1 MADHRTGDQRSAV
14 ASATADHA
22 IDVPWNIET
31 GGIRPISDSERH
43 GKPSEM
49 FWVWFA
55 ANMGITALPFGA
67 YLVTFYSLNL
77 TQAIFAAIIGCVL
90 SYALVG
96 LVGIAGI
103 RAGAPTMVVSRA
115 SFGVVGNKLPTLVSY
130 ATCIGFEIL
139 LMAIATLAFGSIL
152 SRVGIGGG
160 DGTLA
165 ISFAIAAFITIAI
178 SLLGHA
184 TIVKMATVFTWI
196 YGILIIP
203 FMIFSSSQIG
213 LHKVTTLP
221 TGHFLGGFIGG
232 ISIVAVGLGIG
243 WVNTGSDYTR
253 YLPRTTSSRSLV
265 GWTVVGS
272 SIAPIILIIFGALL
286 AASDPNLAVAA
297 NPVSY
302 LARPLPTWFLV
313 PFMVSA
319 GIGLIAA
326 ALTEMYSSGLSLM
339 TLGLRVPRYK
349 SVAIDGVLMIIG
361 VVYIVFFAPS
371 FFGAF
376 AGFVVTLAAIL
387 APWVAVFLVDMWL
400 YRRDGYV
407 DRDLYTA
414 QGRYGSWNWA
424 GLTAFI
430 LSSVLALGL
439 VTSTAPAFRWTG
451 FFLGPFG
458 GKSGAIGASNL
469 GAVFGMILAGVLY
482 ALLSRL
488 LPPQRRGA
496 GSPAAEFAA
505 PVGSA
510 E

>member
-14 ASATADHA
+14 ASASAEHA
-22 IDVPWNIET
+22 IDVAWNIET

-67 YLVTFYSLNL
+67 YLVTFYGLNL

-152 SRVGIGGG
+152 SRVGVGGG

-184 TIVKMATVFTWI
+184 TIVKMATIFTWI

-203 FMIFSSSQIG
+203 FMIFSSSQID

-265 GWTVVGS
+265 GWTVIGS

-414 QGRYGSWNWA
+414 QGRYGAWNWA

-439 VTSTAPAFRWTG
+439 VTSSAPAFRWTG

-469 GAVFGMILAGVLY
+469 GAVFGMVLAGVLY

-496 GSPAAEFAA
+496 GAPAAEFAS

>member
-1 MADHRTGDQRSAV
+1 MPDEQRSKQPSLV
-14 ASATADHA
+14 ATPDEGTASDR
-22 IDVPWNIET
+22 VWNIET

-77 TQAIFAAIIGCVL
+77 EQAILAAIIGCVL

-96 LVGIAGI
+96 LVGVAGI

-115 SFGVVGNKLPTLVSY
+115 SFGVIGNKLPTLISY
-130 ATCIGFEIL
+130 LTCIGFEIL
-139 LMAIATLAFGSIL
+139 LMAIATLAFGSL
-152 SRVGIGGG
+152 LTRVGVGGG
-160 DGTLA
+160 KVTLA
-165 ISFAIAAFITIAI
+165 ISFAIAGLTAIAI

-184 TIVKMATVFTWI
+184 TIVKMATIFTWI

-203 FMIFSSSQIG
+203 FMILSLPQISA
-213 LHKVTTLP
+213 HKVATLP

-232 ISIVAVGLGIG
+232 ISIVAVGLGVG

-253 YLPRTTSSRSLV
+253 YLPKTTRSRSLV
-265 GWTVVGS
+265 GWTVLGS
-272 SIAPIILIIFGALL
+272 SIAPVVLIVFGALL
-286 AASDPNLAVAA
+286 AANDANLAVAA
-297 NPVSY
+297 NPVAY

-313 PFMVSA
+313 PFMISA

-326 ALTEMYSSGLSLM
+326 TLTEIYSSGLSLM
-339 TLGLRVPRYK
+339 TLGLRVPRYQ
-349 SVAIDGVLMIIG
+349 SVVIDGILMIIG

-400 YRRDGYV
+400 YRRDGYA
-407 DRDLYTA
+407 DRELYDA
-414 QGRYGSWNWA
+414 DGRYGAWNWA

-430 LSSVLALGL
+430 LSSILALGL
-439 VTSTAPAFRWTG
+439 VTSTAPAFSWVG
-451 FFLGPFG
+451 YFLGPFG
-458 GKSGAIGASNL
+458 GKTGAIGASNL
-469 GAVFGMILAGVLY
+469 GAVFGMILAGLLY
-482 ALLSRL
+482 AALSRL
-488 LPPQRRGA
+488 LPRRRRVPEVGLR
-496 GSPAAEFAA
+496 S
-505 PVGSA
+505 PVGST

>member
-1 MADHRTGDQRSAV
+1 MADHQAGDQRSAV
-14 ASATADHA
+14 STVEEHA

-31 GGIRPISDSERH
+31 GGIRPITDSERH

-49 FWVWFA
+49 FWIWFA

-77 TQAIFAAIIGCVL
+77 VQSILAAIIGCGL

-103 RAGAPTMVVSRA
+103 RTGAPTMVVSRA
-115 SFGVVGNKLPTLVSY
+115 SFGVTGNKLPTLVSY

-152 SRVGIGGG
+152 DRVGVGGG
-160 DGTLA
+160 KGTLA
-165 ISFAIAAFITIAI
+165 IAFAISGGIAIAI

-184 TIVKMATVFTWI
+184 TIVKMATIFTWI

-203 FMIFSSSQIG
+203 FMIFSSSQIN
-213 LHKVTTLP
+213 LHKVATLP

-265 GWTVVGS
+265 GWTVIGS
-272 SIAPIILIIFGALL
+272 SIAPIILIIFGSLL

-297 NPVSY
+297 NPVTY
-302 LARPLPTWFLV
+302 LARPLPTWFLL
-313 PFMVSA
+313 PFMISA
-319 GIGLIAA
+319 AIGLIAA

-407 DRDLYTA
+407 DRDLYSTR
-414 QGRYGSWNWA
+414 GRYGAWNWA

-430 LSSVLALGL
+430 LSSILALGL

-482 ALLSRL
+482 AVLSRFV
-488 LPPQRRGA
+488 PERR
-496 GSPAAEFAA
+496 AA
-505 PVGSA
+505 PVMATEVSSAVGST

>member
-1 MADHRTGDQRSAV
+1 MPDEQRSKQPSLV
-14 ASATADHA
+14 ATPDEGTASDR
-22 IDVPWNIET
+22 VWNIET

-77 TQAIFAAIIGCVL
+77 EQAILAAIIGCVL

-96 LVGIAGI
+96 LVGVAGI

-115 SFGVVGNKLPTLVSY
+115 SFGVIGNKLPTLISY
-130 ATCIGFEIL
+130 LTCIGFEIL
-139 LMAIATLAFGSIL
+139 LMAIATLAFGSL
-152 SRVGIGGG
+152 LTRVGVGGG
-160 DGTLA
+160 KVTLA
-165 ISFAIAAFITIAI
+165 ISFAIAGLTAIAI

-184 TIVKMATVFTWI
+184 TIVKMATIFTWI

-203 FMIFSSSQIG
+203 FMILSLPQISA
-213 LHKVTTLP
+213 HKVATLP

-232 ISIVAVGLGIG
+232 ISIVAVGLGVG

-253 YLPRTTSSRSLV
+253 YLPKTTRSRSLV
-265 GWTVVGS
+265 GWTVLGS
-272 SIAPIILIIFGALL
+272 SIAPVVLIVFGALL
-286 AASDPNLAVAA
+286 AANDANLAVAA
-297 NPVSY
+297 NPVAY

-313 PFMVSA
+313 PFMISA

-326 ALTEMYSSGLSLM
+326 TLTEIYSSGLSLM
-339 TLGLRVPRYK
+339 TLGLRVPRYQ
-349 SVAIDGVLMIIG
+349 SVVIDGILMIIG

-400 YRRDGYV
+400 YRRDGYA
-407 DRDLYTA
+407 DRELYDA
-414 QGRYGSWNWA
+414 DGRYGAWNWA

-430 LSSVLALGL
+430 LSSILALGL
-439 VTSTAPAFRWTG
+439 VTSTAPAFSWVG
-451 FFLGPFG
+451 YFLGPFG
-458 GKSGAIGASNL
+458 GKTGAIGASNL
-469 GAVFGMILAGVLY
+469 GAVFGMILAGLLY
-482 ALLSRL
+482 AVLSRL
-488 LPPQRRGA
+488 LPRRRRVPEVGLR
-496 GSPAAEFAA
+496 S
-505 PVGSA
+505 PVGST